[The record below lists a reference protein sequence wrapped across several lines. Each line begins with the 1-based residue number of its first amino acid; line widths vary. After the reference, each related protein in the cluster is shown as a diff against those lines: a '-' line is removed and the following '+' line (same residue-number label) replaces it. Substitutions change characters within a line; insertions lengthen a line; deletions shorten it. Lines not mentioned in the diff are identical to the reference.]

1 MVELRALVVPAALA
15 TFIMPGAQAMLSG
28 VASSLGMSSNNPK
41 RVPLHGRWDV
51 PLCAGVAANSEHRT
65 LFGVFFLGKLHMLTD
80 LWTIGCDSH
89 QPLPHEWKCAMAQQ
103 TTVRFVDD
111 LDGSEAVGTV
121 TFSLENRAY
130 EIDLSDENTDKLHEA
145 LAPFIEHARQLGRG
159 SGRGRGRRRPA
170 AEKHTRSNREET
182 HAIRE
187 WARQNGH
194 QVSDRGRIP
203 KSVIEAYQAAS

>member
-1 MVELRALVVPAALA
+1 MHALMAGAAA
-15 TFIMPGAQAMLSG
+15 
-28 VASSLGMSSNNPK
+28 
-41 RVPLHGRWDV
+41 D
-51 PLCAGVAANSEHRT
+51 SEHRT
-65 LFGVFFLGKLHMLTD
+65 LYGVVFPGKLRMLTD
-80 LWTIGCDSH
+80 VWTIGPDSH
-89 QPLPHEWKCAMAQQ
+89 RPLPYGWKCAMAQQ

-121 TFSLENRAY
+121 TFALENRAY

-145 LAPFIEHARQLGRG
+145 LAPFIEHARQLGRA
-159 SGRGRGRRRPA
+159 SGRGRGRRQPA
-170 AEKHTRSNREET
+170 TDKHTRSNREGT

-203 KSVIEAYQAAS
+203 KSVMEAYQYYIRSSAGRGSPRRR

>member
-1 MVELRALVVPAALA
+1 
-15 TFIMPGAQAMLSG
+15 
-28 VASSLGMSSNNPK
+28 
-41 RVPLHGRWDV
+41 
-51 PLCAGVAANSEHRT
+51 
-65 LFGVFFLGKLHMLTD
+65 MLTD
-80 LWTIGCDSH
+80 FRTIGRDSYR
-89 QPLPHEWKCAMAQQ
+89 PLQHEWKRTMAQQ

-121 TFSLENRAY
+121 SFALETRSY

-145 LAPFIEHARQLGRG
+145 LAPFIEHARQIGRG
-159 SGRGRGRRRPA
+159 SGRGRGQRQPA
-170 AEKHTRSNREET
+170 TEKHARSNREET